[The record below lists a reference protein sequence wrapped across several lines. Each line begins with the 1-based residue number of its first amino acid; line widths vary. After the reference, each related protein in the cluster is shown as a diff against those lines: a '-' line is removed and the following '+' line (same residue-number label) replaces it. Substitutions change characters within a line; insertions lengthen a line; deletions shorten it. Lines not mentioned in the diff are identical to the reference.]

1 MIHHI
6 SFRVICHSTEE
17 KSRVMDALG
26 LFLRN
31 SYGEKSSHS
40 SAEIV
45 DTIEAEGHY
54 GNPITV
60 FSTQLT
66 RKRDTLSFAEFV
78 HSNMTPDDIENLINE
93 MPDRLDDDQVF
104 HLRFDKQEAYMG
116 RVKLVSSSDAI
127 TAKVKI
133 ETYPKDR
140 ETAGKI
146 VEELFG

>member
-6 SFRVICHSTEE
+6 SLRVIVHSTEE

-26 LFLRN
+26 LFLKN
-31 SYGEKSSHS
+31 SLKEKFPNSF
-40 SAEIV
+40 AEIV

-54 GNPITV
+54 GNPITI
-60 FSTQLT
+60 FSIQLT
-66 RKRDTLSFAEFV
+66 RKNETKAFSEFV
-78 HSNMTPDDIENLINE
+78 HNNMTLEDIETLRSE
-93 MPDRLDDDQVF
+93 MSDRLDEDQLF

-133 ETYPKDR
+133 ETYPKNR
-140 ETAGKI
+140 EMAGKI

>member
-6 SFRVICHSTEE
+6 SLRVIAHSTEE

-26 LFLRN
+26 LFLKN
-31 SYGEKSSHS
+31 SFWDKDPGSLS
-40 SAEIV
+40 EIV
-45 DTIEAEGHY
+45 EIIEAEGHY
-54 GNPITV
+54 GNPITI
-60 FSTQLT
+60 FSIQINH
-66 RKRDTLSFAEFV
+66 KHDTLSFAKFV
-78 HSNMTPDDIENLINE
+78 HNNMTSEDIETLRSE

-116 RVKLVSSSDAI
+116 RVRIVSSSDAI

-133 ETYPKDR
+133 ETYPKNR
-140 ETAGKI
+140 EMAGKI